1 MSDEL
6 IDAIGDGWG
15 WTHLRAASVLA
26 ISPFGHL
33 VIRDEDGRFWYLD
46 PELRQ
51 VDRIADT
58 EEQLFVHMNKAEVKE
73 IWLAE
78 NLVAEA
84 QDRLGAPPSGC
95 CYSLTPHAL
104 LAGDY
109 NPENLWIVPIV
120 ELVRF
125 TGSVE
130 EQTRHLP
137 EGTKFELK
145 VTE

>member
-1 MSDEL
+1 MSNEL
-6 IDAIGDGWG
+6 IDAISDGWG
-15 WTHLRAASVLA
+15 WTGLCAADVVA
-26 ISPFGHL
+26 TSPFGHL

-46 PELRQ
+46 PELREI
-51 VDRIADT
+51 DRIADT
-58 EEQLFVHMNKAEVKE
+58 EEQLFTHMNKAEVKQV
-73 IWLAE
+73 WLAE

-84 QDRLGAPPSGC
+84 RDRLGAPPPGC

-109 NPENLWIVPIV
+109 SPENLWIVPIV

-130 EQTRHLP
+130 QQTRHLP

>member
-6 IDAIGDGWG
+6 LTAIKEGWG
-15 WTHLRAASVLA
+15 WTDLRPAAVAA

-33 VIRDEDGRFWYLD
+33 VIRDEGGCFWYLD

-58 EEQLFVHMNKAEVKE
+58 EEQLFAHMNNPEVKE
-73 IWLAE
+73 VWLAE

-84 QDRLGAPPSGC
+84 RHRLGAVPSGC

-109 NPENLWIVPIV
+109 SPENLWIVPIV

-125 TGSVE
+125 AGSVE